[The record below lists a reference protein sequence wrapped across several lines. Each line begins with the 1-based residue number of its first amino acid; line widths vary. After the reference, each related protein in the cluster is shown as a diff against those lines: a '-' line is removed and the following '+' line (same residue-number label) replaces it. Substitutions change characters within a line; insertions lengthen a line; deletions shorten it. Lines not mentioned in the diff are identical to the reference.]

1 MAHASF
7 DLFRDQWT
15 SCSHSNASAC
25 ALSALTEREASV
37 SDLGCRDLGDLVE
50 FIGGQSRWVDAVTAD
65 RLVGVMVA
73 HQDADPMIGIAVVV
87 TLTPGLKALARRL
100 DWGSGGPWGGP
111 EVFSGELMSTA
122 WEVVADWSGRRQ
134 EFMVPAILTAVRKR
148 LARRTQA
155 WRRETERRIDWS
167 KIAEPEGPS
176 ESAIEELARVLEN
189 AADQTITRGD
199 ASLVYAHRVLG
210 ISMVELAKMTG
221 QSRDSLHHRATYAER
236 RLCA

>member
-15 SCSHSNASAC
+15 SCSHSNASAR
-25 ALSALTEREASV
+25 ALSTLAECESSV
-37 SDLGCRDLGDLVE
+37 SELGCRDLGDLVE
-50 FIGGQSRWVDAVTAD
+50 LIGSEDRLIDPVTAD
-65 RLVGVMVA
+65 RLIGVMVA
-73 HQDADPMIGIAVVV
+73 NQSTDPMIGVAVVI

-100 DWGSGGPWGGP
+100 NWGSGGPWGGA

-122 WEVVADWSGRRQ
+122 WDVVADWSGRHN

-148 LARRTQA
+148 LIRRIQA
-155 WRRETERRIDWS
+155 WRQETGRRTDWS
-167 KIAEPEGPS
+167 KIAEPQGWS
-176 ESAIEELARVLEN
+176 ESAVEELARVLEN
-189 AADQTITRGD
+189 SADQMISRAD

-210 ISMVELAKMTG
+210 LSMVELAKMTG
-221 QSRDSLHHRATYAER
+221 QSRDSLHHRATFAER